1 MYTKKRY
8 SALAMLLWTRN
19 ETLIF
24 VVMSVVPVVIYDVF
38 EQRWLHLP
46 WLPIALVG
54 TAVAFILGFQNNA
67 VYGRLWE
74 ARKIWGGIVNA
85 SRAWGFQ
92 VNDFVT
98 NQFADEPASEEELA
112 GIRRCLVL
120 RHIAWMT
127 ALRHALRASRP
138 WEGGVSEGTNKEW
151 AARIGVR
158 EHHITLR
165 DDIVDYVPADDLE
178 CVLRRANPAA
188 QLLGKQSAQLRA
200 LRERGLI
207 EDFRHMEMQSTLTE
221 LVGHQGK
228 SERIKNFPY
237 PRQYATL
244 NWGFLWAFLVLL
256 PLGMLHEFD
265 KVGQSIQAEHGQ
277 IGELF
282 IWFSVPLTVLV
293 MWVFHTL
300 ERIGRVGENPFEG
313 SPNDVPIT
321 TMARGIE
328 IDLRELLGEDPAT
341 IPSPIE
347 AKFGTQT

>member
-244 NWGFLWAFLVLL
+244 NTVFVWIFILLIPFGLV
-256 PLGMLHEFD
+256 HEFD
-265 KVGQSIQAEHGQ
+265 HIGAEFRDEFPRVAEH
-277 IGELF
+277 F
-282 IWFSVPLTVLV
+282 VWLTVPFSAAV
-293 MWVFHTL
+293 MWVFHTMD
-300 ERIGRVGENPFEG
+300 RIARSSENPFEG

-321 TMARGIE
+321 TMSRAIE
-328 IDLRELLGEDPAT
+328 IDLMEMSGMDPET
-341 IPSPIE
+341 IPAPI
-347 AKFGTQT
+347 APRHSTQT